1 MTDVIY
7 CLVDSKG
14 DVYTR
19 DGAES
24 YADVAMIHGL
34 DAEKCS
40 EYRYDVVRRQ
50 LVEDRGTPFGSVAAR
65 GYFSRQLGTA
75 ARFMRFAAE
84 GHVPHEVLLKV
95 LDSSIRRP
103 YLDTCASI
111 ERKYT
116 TDCASSGDPC
126 LESGCS
132 ADGERCLQPLLRAGI
147 DYYKACGAEW
157 AKLFADSANRDGS
170 WKATFAH
177 YDV

>member
-14 DVYTR
+14 EVYTR

-132 ADGERCLQPLLRAGI
+132 IDHEAGEICLQPLLRAGGDYEKECTAAWITLFESPENRI
-147 DYYKACGAEW
+147 DEW
-157 AKLFADSANRDGS
+157 RAN
-170 WKATFAH
+170 
-177 YDV
+177 